1 MQIYPS
7 MIRINQDSTFLAV
20 LIHDEKLPFYKV
32 INLKEGTIETLEGGA
47 CKRMNAFGFIDNQR
61 MISFSR

>member
-7 MIRINQDSTFLAV
+7 MIRINQDSTYLAV

-32 INLKEGTIETLEGGA
+32 INLKECTIETLEGGA
-47 CKRMNAFGFIDNQR
+47 CKRMNAFGFIDNR
-61 MISFSR
+61 RIISFSR